1 MSSQIIVCDL
11 CGHQYDPE
19 MHLGCQ
25 SCPLHSECN
34 LVCCPACGYQTVDTQ
49 RSFLVKLSSYL
60 PGFRRS
66 SKFVKKSFE
75 GITLADISPGSQ
87 VELVDYDEGF
97 PTDRKEH
104 LQAFG
109 LVRNNPIQVIQQ
121 TPVTIIRLDNIE
133 LALENDLA
141 RGIRVQHSYAE
152 QTASD

>member
-49 RSFLVKLSSYL
+49 RSFIVKLSRYL
-60 PGFRRS
+60 QKFRRS
-66 SKFVKKSFE
+66 RRFPEKTYE

-87 VELVDYDEGF
+87 VELVGYDEGF

-121 TPVTIIRLDNIE
+121 TPVTIIHLDNIE

-141 RGIRVQHSYAE
+141 KGIRVQHSWVE
-152 QTASD
+152 QTESD